1 MAAILLT
8 ICVAAGIAA
17 AAAATVKKFR
27 QGGGCCGSHEAAV
40 WKTGVRYHKR
50 GQYPWETR
58 LTIGGMT
65 CDNCARKVEN
75 ALNRVPGTWAKVSIS
90 DAAARV
96 RTEERPDE
104 QSLKRAVREAGYTVL
119 TILPAVRRE

>member
-17 AAAATVKKFR
+17 AAAATARRFR

-40 WKTGVRYHKR
+40 RKTGAPRRRR

-75 ALNRVPGTWAKVSIS
+75 ALNGVPGTWAKVSIS
-90 DAAARV
+90 DSIARV
-96 RTEERPDE
+96 RSEEKPDA
-104 QSLKRAVREAGYTVL
+104 QSLKQAVREAGYTVL
-119 TILPAVRRE
+119 SVSPAVRRE

>member
-17 AAAATVKKFR
+17 AAAATARRFR

-40 WKTGVRYHKR
+40 RKTGAPRRKR

-58 LTIGGMT
+58 LTSGGMT
-65 CDNCARKVEN
+65 CDNCARKVEK
-75 ALNRVPGTWAKVSIS
+75 ALNGVPGTRAKVSIS
-90 DAAARV
+90 DSIARV
-96 RTEERPDE
+96 RTEEKPDA
-104 QSLKRAVREAGYTVL
+104 QSLKQAVREAGYTVL
-119 TILPAVRRE
+119 SVSPAVRRE